1 MITKIKQFFKEN
13 ISFFITLTIIIILF
27 NIHLPYYINLPGGTI
42 NINNRIEC
50 STCQDINGS
59 LNMLY
64 VSEYEATIP
73 TYLLSLIIPN
83 WDLEKIEEQQ
93 LNNETTEEIYQRSRL
108 MLNNSIDN
116 AIYLAYTKANKPIE
130 IQSQKN
136 YIIANLKNS
145 PLKTGD
151 EIISIND
158 ITINTSQD
166 IKEILKTKEVNDTL
180 TFKIRRDQKEKTV
193 KVKIQEDEEKNKVIG
208 IVLITD
214 YEFKTDPEINLKF
227 KKSESGSSG
236 GLMMA
241 LSIYTKISNE
251 DIVKGRK
258 IAGTGTI
265 NIDGTIGQIDGIK
278 YKIMGAHKNNIDIV
292 LVPEENYQEAIKV
305 KEKKHYNDLEIV
317 KVKTFDEAIEY
328 LKK

>member
-1 MITKIKQFFKEN
+1 
-13 ISFFITLTIIIILF
+13 
-27 NIHLPYYINLPGGTI
+27 
-42 NINNRIEC
+42 
-50 STCQDINGS
+50 
-59 LNMLY
+59 MLY